1 MSELQAQSLDSPQE
15 TRTFDNGK
23 AEIVTVAG
31 STVGRFTF
39 QPGWKWSESVKK
51 IVGTD
56 SCQSHHVGYAMAG
69 HLHLVADDGAEQEI
83 VAGDAYNIPP
93 GHDAWVVGDE
103 TFVGLEFRS
112 AGDYAKA

>member
-1 MSELQAQSLDSPQE
+1 MGDLQAQSLDSPHE

-23 AEIVTVAG
+23 AELVTVAG

-56 SCQSHHVGYAMAG
+56 SCQNHHVGYAISG
-69 HLHLVADDGAEQEI
+69 RLKVVSNDGSEQEI
-83 VAGDAYNIPP
+83 KAGDAYNIPP
-93 GHDAWVVGDE
+93 GHDAWVVGSDPVV
-103 TFVGLEFRS
+103 TLEFRS
-112 AGDYAKA
+112 AADYAKK